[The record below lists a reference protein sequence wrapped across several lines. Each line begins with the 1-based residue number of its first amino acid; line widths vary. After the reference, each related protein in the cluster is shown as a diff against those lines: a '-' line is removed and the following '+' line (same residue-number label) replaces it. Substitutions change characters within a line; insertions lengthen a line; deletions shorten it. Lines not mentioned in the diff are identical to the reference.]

1 MELPDLPQKG
11 LTALRVKGY
20 ARCML
25 KPIAMIAFTVG
36 AVAAALGSSPAF
48 GQMPATPPPTASAAF
63 TDSAA
68 AGLSATRRVAIASV
82 IVSFQASAAGTKAQ
96 GNGMFADKNSAQTVL
111 ALPAMDP
118 ELQAAIVAEA
128 YHQLR
133 AGLTAAG
140 FEIVPEAEVITNAS
154 YQQIV
159 KAAGTPNYTRFGNAI
174 GDAMLVSPPTLTP
187 YLPYA
192 MEGSLFEQPKS
203 YIGWVSG
210 MGGKS
215 VTPGGPSVT
224 SIGTIWKVPGLE
236 VQMAK
241 DLNAHVVK
249 AFYVVTVGRASA
261 SRQRDRIATGPSSPG
276 RESGQGSAQAEV
288 GLLADQTRIAFRTP
302 NGNNKW
308 QKVTFSKP
316 APAKDGDVVVRLA
329 ESLGGSS
336 DVFAMTSSS
345 SLGGLFNPGADFQFR
360 FVATLTEPARYR
372 AEVQSMIGSANSA
385 MTALVRP

>member
-1 MELPDLPQKG
+1 
-11 LTALRVKGY
+11 
-20 ARCML
+20 ML
-25 KPIAMIAFTVG
+25 KPAATAVLA
-36 AVAAALGSSPAF
+36 AVAFAAASVPLAALG
-48 GQMPATPPPTASAAF
+48 QTPTAPPVASAAF

-68 AGLSATRRVAIASV
+68 AGLAATKRVAIASV
-82 IVSFQASAAGTKAQ
+82 IVSFQASAAGTRAQ

-118 ELQAAIVAEA
+118 ALQAAIAAEA
-128 YHQLR
+128 YRQLR
-133 AGLTAAG
+133 AGLMAAG
-140 FEIVPEAEVITNAS
+140 FEIVPESEMTANAS
-154 YQQIV
+154 YQQII
-159 KAAGTPNYTRFGNAI
+159 KAAGSPNYTKFGNAI
-174 GDAMLVSPPTLTP
+174 GDAMLVSPQPLVL

-249 AFYVVTVGRASA
+249 AFYVVTLGRASA

-288 GLLADQTRIAFRTP
+288 GLLADQTRVAFRTP

-308 QKVTFSKP
+308 QKVPLTKP
-316 APAKDGDVVVRLA
+316 APAKDGDVVVRLN
-329 ESLGGSS
+329 ESLAGSS
-336 DVFAMTSSS
+336 DYFSMTSSS

-360 FVATLTEPARYR
+360 FVATLNDPAGYQ
-372 AEVQSMIGSANSA
+372 AEVQAMIGSANQA
-385 MTALVRP
+385 MAALVKP